1 VSFRTTLQHA
11 SMMHHGG
18 SWSSQQPSSKAP
30 MDARFW
36 DPVLLGDLPGA
47 PRLESP
53 SSSHRRKTC
62 GALGPSLM
70 SLDLDHH

>member
-1 VSFRTTLQHA
+1 
-11 SMMHHGG
+11 
-18 SWSSQQPSSKAP
+18 